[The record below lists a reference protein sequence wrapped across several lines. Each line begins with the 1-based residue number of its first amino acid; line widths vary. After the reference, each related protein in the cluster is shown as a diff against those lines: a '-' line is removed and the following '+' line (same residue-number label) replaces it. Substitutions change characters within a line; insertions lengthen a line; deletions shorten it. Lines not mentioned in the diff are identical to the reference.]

1 MPEFDASDHRAFR
14 RGEWMRE
21 ALAKVER
28 VRFLVQED
36 SRTMAQSA
44 IQFVLQRHQIVSV
57 LPNFTKMEDLHE
69 YTAAVDTPPLTDEE
83 QAYLDE
89 LWQNK
94 FYLEDV
100 EPVFREI

>member
-1 MPEFDASDHRAFR
+1 
-14 RGEWMRE
+14 MRE

-28 VRFLVQED
+28 VRFLAQED

-44 IQFVLQRHQIVSV
+44 LQFVLRRPQIVSV
-57 LPNFTKMEDLHE
+57 LPNFTKLEELRE
-69 YTAAVDTPPLTDEE
+69 YTAAVETPSITDEE

-94 FYLEDV
+94 FYLEDI
-100 EPVFREI
+100 EPAFREI

>member
-1 MPEFDASDHRAFR
+1 
-14 RGEWMRE
+14 MRE

-28 VRFLVQED
+28 VRFLAQED

-44 IQFVLQRHQIVSV
+44 LQFVLKKPQIVSV
-57 LPNFTKMEDLHE
+57 LPNSTKIEELQE

-83 QAYLDE
+83 QAFLDE

-94 FYLEDV
+94 LYLEEV
-100 EPVFREI
+100 EPAFREI

>member
-1 MPEFDASDHRAFR
+1 
-14 RGEWMRE
+14 MRE

-28 VRFLVQED
+28 VQFLVQED

-44 IQFVLQRHQIVSV
+44 IQFVLKKPQIVSV
-57 LPNFTKMEDLHE
+57 LPNFTKMEDLRE
-69 YTAAVDTPPLTDEE
+69 YTAAVDTPALTDEE
-83 QAYLDE
+83 QALMDE

-94 FYLEDV
+94 FYLVDP